1 MLIAG
6 NFGAVIGVVL
16 GLQIERQGDVALY
29 ARSFAEVVHLDEVI
43 EIASLFAGAFEVEL
57 ADDVNFHNDSPL
69 PFWFCSLP
77 SQTRKL
83 WDFREGWAF
92 E

>member
-1 MLIAG
+1 MKSLPSKSTMLIAG

-57 ADDVNFHNDSPL
+57 ADDVNFHSFFSFTVL
-69 PFWFCSLP
+69 VL
-77 SQTRKL
+77 
-83 WDFREGWAF
+83 
-92 E
+92 